1 MKNIKDSLL
10 LFLKGLAMGAA
21 DVIPGVSGGTVA
33 FITGI
38 YEELLESIKSINV
51 EAFRL
56 LFSGKWKALWEHING
71 SFLLTLFAGI
81 SISFLSLARFMT
93 YLIEEH
99 PIQLWSFFFGLIII
113 SALMILREIKKWDYI
128 TAINL
133 IAGTVIAYYITILTP
148 ASTPENMFFL
158 FLSGMIAICAMVLPG
173 ISGSF
178 LLLMLGK
185 YEYIFNAIKE
195 YNFGVLTP
203 FALGCIV
210 GILSFSRVISWF
222 LKRFHDYAVAF
233 LAGIMLGA
241 LNKIWPW
248 KQVISYRL
256 NSSGEQV
263 PLIEENLLPAAYSKI
278 LSKNPHLLEAI
289 LFFALGIM
297 VVVAIDRLA
306 HYYKEPREK
315 YRQD

>member
-1 MKNIKDSLL
+1 MKNIKDTVL

-38 YEELLESIKSINV
+38 YEELLESIKSINMD
-51 EAFRL
+51 AFRL
-56 LFSGKWKALWEHING
+56 LIKGRWKDLWAHVNG
-71 SFLLTLFAGI
+71 NFLVVLLAGI
-81 SISFLSLARFMT
+81 FISFLSLARFMT
-93 YLIEEH
+93 FLIEEY

-113 SALMILREIKKWDYI
+113 SALMILREIKKWDII
-128 TAINL
+128 TVINL
-133 IAGTVIAYYITILTP
+133 IVGSVLAYFITILTP

-185 YEYIFNAIKE
+185 YEYVFNAIKE
-195 YNFGVLTP
+195 FKLGVLIP

-210 GILSFSRVISWF
+210 GILSFSRLISWF
-222 LKRFHDYAVAF
+222 LKRFHDYAVAL

-248 KQVISYRL
+248 KQVLNYRL
-256 NSSGEQV
+256 NSNNEQV
-263 PLIEENLLPAAYSKI
+263 PLLEENLMPAAYSK
-278 LSKNPHLLEAI
+278 LLQKDPFLLEAI

-315 YRQD
+315 YKQD